1 MLRGII
7 YEQELKIA
15 ELETDLKRWE
25 KKYKEEFFKD
35 AKNHNCQYIQK
46 LKENE
51 ELILT
56 FSKDLEIIQSK
67 HERKSM
73 SSNSSHN

>member
-1 MLRGII
+1 MIHSSQFTSLSQSRVEKDKDGKELIAMLRGII

-35 AKNHNCQYIQK
+35 AKNHNC
-46 LKENE
+46 
-51 ELILT
+51 
-56 FSKDLEIIQSK
+56 
-67 HERKSM
+67 
-73 SSNSSHN
+73 